1 MSNTRLRHQQLG
13 AVVLLLG
20 LLSACGNDSPG
31 QGLPGGGGDPGGDPV
46 GIAQRPINNSC
57 VAPELAPSGDA
68 DFMLA
73 AAFPNLPALSALVY
87 LLPAPEGDAW
97 YALQQRGVLLR
108 FENQASTSSVQTVID
123 LGARLGTAG
132 EEGLLGL
139 AFDPEFERR
148 RHAYLYYSARNPRRS
163 VVSRFEVRGDGSFD
177 ENSEQL
183 LLEVPQPFGNHNG
196 GTIAFGADGYLYI
209 GLGDGGGAGDPQ
221 EHGENPQ
228 TLLGAMLRI
237 DVAGSPP
244 DSAPYAIPPD
254 NPFADGNGGAPE
266 VYAYGLR
273 NPYRWSFDRFT
284 DELRLADVGQNAYE
298 EVNIIRRGLNY
309 GWNTLEGFHCFD
321 PAQNCD
327 ASGREPPM
335 AEYPHSAGVSVTGGY
350 VYRGNAIPGLRGRY
364 VFGDFSNG
372 NIWAINRDAGMID
385 QGGVALDTSL
395 SISAFAE
402 DAAGELY
409 VLNYSGGAGE
419 GIYQLVPSAASPP
432 AADEVAQRLSETGCV
447 NMSNPR
453 VPAAGTVPYQPN
465 ATFWSD
471 GAAKYRAAA
480 IPDGTSIDIS
490 GDGDLLLPI
499 GSVLIKHFERA
510 GEIFESRL
518 FYRHGGGWQ
527 GYSYRWNAERT
538 EAFLLSDALDEQ
550 VAGQPWHYPS
560 GAECDRCHTQ
570 IANVSLGVEL
580 QQLNGDYRYPQ
591 STVTANQLDSL
602 EHINWLSRALNESDY
617 QNPLPDP
624 YELITGDASA
634 AQRVAKAYL
643 HSNCAQCHRPGGPSS
658 SAMDLRY
665 NTPLAQMRI
674 CEAAATDESGAVLL
688 APGAPD
694 DSVLLQRMRST
705 GEDQMPPL
713 ARALVDEAGVAVIDN
728 WISQL
733 AACPN

>member
-1 MSNTRLRHQQLG
+1 MTLLVG
-13 AVVLLLG
+13 ALC
-20 LLSACGNDSPG
+20 ACGNNSPG
-31 QGLPGGGGDPGGDPV
+31 QGLPGDGGDPDGDPV
-46 GIAQRPINNSC
+46 GIAQRPLNSNC
-57 VAPELAPSGDA
+57 VAPELAPSGGA
-68 DFMLA
+68 DFMLE

-108 FENQASTSSVQTVID
+108 FDNQASASSVQTVID
-123 LGARLGTAG
+123 LSARLGTAS

-139 AFDPEFERR
+139 VFHPDFAQQ

-163 VVSRFEVRGDGSFD
+163 VVSRFEVRADGSFD
-177 ENSEQL
+177 ASSELL

-209 GLGDGGGAGDPQ
+209 GLGDGGGANDPL

-228 TLLGAMLRI
+228 TLLGSMLRI
-237 DVAGSPP
+237 DVATGQPGGP
-244 DSAPYAIPPD
+244 AYAIPPD

-284 DELRLADVGQNAYE
+284 DELWLADVGQNAYE
-298 EVNIIRRGLNY
+298 EVNIIRSGLNY

-321 PAQNCD
+321 PPQNCD
-327 ASGREPPM
+327 ASGREPPV

-364 VFGDFSNG
+364 LFGDFSNG

-385 QGGVALDTSL
+385 QGDVALDSSL

-402 DAAGELY
+402 DADGELY
-409 VLNYSGGAGE
+409 VLNYSGGPGE
-419 GIYQLVPSAASPP
+419 GIYRLVP
-432 AADEVAQRLSETGCV
+432 AADAPADGDQVAQRLSETGCV

-453 VPAAGTVPYQPN
+453 LPAAGTVAYSPN
-465 ATFWSD
+465 APFWSD
-471 GAAKYRAAA
+471 AAAKYRAAA
-480 IPDGTSIDIS
+480 IPDGTSIDIA
-490 GDGDLLLPI
+490 GDGDLLLPV
-499 GSVLIKHFERA
+499 GAVLIKHFELA
-510 GEIFESRL
+510 GEVFETRL
-518 FYRHGGGWQ
+518 FYRHSGGWQ
-527 GYSYRWNAERT
+527 GYSYRWNAERS
-538 EAFLLSDALDEQ
+538 EAFLLSDALEEQ

-570 IANVSLGVEL
+570 IANVSLGLEL

-591 STVTANQLDSL
+591 SNVTANQLDSL
-602 EHINWLSRALNESDY
+602 EHINWLSRALNEADY
-617 QNPLPDP
+617 ENPLLDP
-624 YELITGDASA
+624 YQLIADDVAA

-643 HSNCAQCHRPGGPSS
+643 HSNCAQCHRPGGPTS

-665 NTPLAQMRI
+665 DTPLAQMRI
-674 CEAAATDESGAVLL
+674 CEVAATDEPGAVLL

-705 GEDQMPPL
+705 GEDQMPSL
-713 ARALVDEAGVAVIDN
+713 ARTLVDEGGVAVLDN